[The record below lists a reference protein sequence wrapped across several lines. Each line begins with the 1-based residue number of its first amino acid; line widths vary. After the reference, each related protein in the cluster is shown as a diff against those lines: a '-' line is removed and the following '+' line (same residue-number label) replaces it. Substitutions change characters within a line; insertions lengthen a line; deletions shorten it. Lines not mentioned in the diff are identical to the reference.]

1 MAIIHVI
8 IPCYKVEK
16 TLEDAVFS
24 VLNQPCREIDIVLVD
39 DGSPGETPELCD
51 RLAQSDPRVHV
62 IHKKTNS
69 GSCDTR
75 NTGIEYA
82 LTNLVRS
89 QREFIAFLDSDDCW
103 CPNVFD
109 DQTVDHLLTDWDE
122 DIIAFSGILGNHDLT
137 RFSGKQSNLEVSGA
151 EARSMIWQAQTVTFA
166 AKIYSV
172 EIFSHWN
179 VRFFPEYVYSED
191 KYFMLMTFALART
204 VRFLSTP
211 LYIYRKNR
219 AGLMGSA
226 HRIAAKDYYL
236 PIIDGWL
243 MCDEFLNGKSAQ
255 TNHVSDAGQTLA
267 AIYLVEMV
275 AEHVKRGGRFSEI
288 MEVFRSHPHYPA
300 TESGELVRS
309 NPREYPINRLLF
321 EHPMR
326 FVLKYRLV
334 GSVEWTLRQL
344 LRIPLVAQLYDRR
357 RYPHTEL
364 PK

>member
-16 TLEDAVFS
+16 TLEEAVLS
-24 VLNQPCREIDIVLVD
+24 VVNQPSREIDIVLVD
-39 DGSPGETPELCD
+39 DGSPGKTPELCD
-51 RLAQSDPRVHV
+51 KLAQSDPRIHV
-62 IHKKTNS
+62 IHKKYNT
-69 GSCDTR
+69 GLCDTK

-89 QREFIAFLDSDDCW
+89 QREFIIFLDGDDCW
-103 CPNVFD
+103 YPNVFD
-109 DQTVDHLLTDWDE
+109 DQTVDHLLTDWNE
-122 DIIAFSGILGNHDLT
+122 DIIAFSGVLGNHDLT
-137 RFSGKQSNLEVSGA
+137 CFSGKQSALEVSGVP
-151 EARSMIWQAQTVTFA
+151 ARSMVWQAQSVHLS
-166 AKIYSV
+166 AKLFSV
-172 EIFSHWN
+172 DLFKTWG
-179 VRFFPEYVYSED
+179 VRFFPQYTYSED
-191 KYFMLMTFALART
+191 KYFLLLSFSLAGT
-204 VRFLSTP
+204 ARFLSTP
-211 LYIYRKNR
+211 LHIYRKNPV
-219 AGLMGSA
+219 GLMGSA
-226 HRIAAKDYYL
+226 HKIVAKDYYL

-243 MCDEFLNGKSAQ
+243 KCDEFLNSKSAQ

-300 TESGELVRS
+300 AESGELVRS

-334 GSVEWTLRQL
+334 GSVEWLIRRL
-344 LRIPLVAQLYDRR
+344 LRIPAVAKLYERR